1 MSLPCLEP
9 IRLSVSV
16 ELTAQ
21 VITSLKALFRLH
33 LAPTH
38 YFSTIPY
45 LILAPWVPAIPVS
58 LFSPTWQRNTCLTY
72 LHLLFFQSG
81 MLFLQRLFLIE
92 GTAFSHMLFVLII
105 WFIFPYSTYHH
116 LT

>member
-1 MSLPCLEP
+1 MTLPYLEP

-16 ELTAQ
+16 ELAAQ

-33 LAPTH
+33 PAPIH
-38 YFSTIPY
+38 YFSNVPY
-45 LILAPWVPAIPVS
+45 LTLAPWVPATPVS
-58 LFSPTWQRNTCLTY
+58 LFSPTWQRNTCLTH
-72 LHLLFFQSG
+72 LLLLFFQSG

-92 GTAFSHMLFVLII
+92 GTAFSHMLFVVII
-105 WFIFPYSTYHH
+105 WFIFPYCTYHH

>member
-1 MSLPCLEP
+1 MSLLCLEP

-38 YFSTIPY
+38 YFSNIPY
-45 LILAPWVPAIPVS
+45 LTLAPWVPAIPVS
-58 LFSPTWQRNTCLTY
+58 LFSPTWQRNTCLT
-72 LHLLFFQSG
+72 HLQEKHLPDTFALTLFSVWNA
-81 MLFLQRLFLIE
+81 LSTE
-92 GTAFSHMLFVLII
+92 AF
-105 WFIFPYSTYHH
+105 PD
-116 LT
+116 